1 MALTKEQEQF
11 YKKTLEETKKQL
23 EEIDAQME
31 KELQKIREKLA
42 ELQVTKKSLRQIY
55 EATAKLLGVESELEE
70 EEEESSEISKK

>member
-11 YKKTLEETKKQL
+11 YKKTMEETKKQL
-23 EEIDAQME
+23 EEIDSQME

-42 ELQVTKKSLRQIY
+42 ELQVAKKSLRQIY

-70 EEEESSEISKK
+70 EKSPEILKE

>member
-1 MALTKEQEQF
+1 MALTKEQEQI

-42 ELQVTKKSLRQIY
+42 ALPVTKKNLRQVY

-70 EEEESSEISKK
+70 EEESSETSKK

>member
-1 MALTKEQEQF
+1 MALTKEQEQI

-42 ELQVTKKSLRQIY
+42 ALPVTKKNLRQVY

-70 EEEESSEISKK
+70 EEEESSETSKK